1 MASHD
6 AAGEPPLSSHWL
18 ELLRAERV
26 ALPKLRRLV
35 AAGCSEDKR
44 PLAWAVLL
52 GVLDTDPS
60 TWDAAVKRKLENY
73 QSFVAETVTAPFMDA
88 KALGAAVG
96 TLLHQA
102 IKLEDASVGKK
113 APSAGTGTAAGDDDD
128 DADADADDLDTGD
141 GAGGAGAT
149 PLPEGGAV
157 SPASPA
163 AATSPPGDSLGDD
176 PASAAAAS
184 AAPAAAAE
192 DSASGATAARD
203 SASQQVPALTHPLMD
218 LPSAPVA
225 AAAAASP
232 TPSGPAAPSPGGR
245 AASAAEDVDI
255 LRDDVRKDVVRT
267 HGSLSFFQR
276 RASVE
281 RMCRLLYVYGR
292 LNSGIKYVQ
301 GMNELMAPIFW
312 VCCNSP
318 LPGAVAARA
327 RGEEWTPIG
336 PCPRRGD
343 GESPSEAVEVT
354 AQEALA
360 FFIFSNLMLETMDLY
375 TKRLD
380 NSKAGINTIIVK
392 FGTTLRRADPKLH
405 AHLHELGID
414 PRFFG
419 YRWFTTL
426 LAREFELPDT
436 LRLWDTLLADPKRFG
451 QLFYSCV
458 AMVYCLRKKLL
469 ACDFS
474 RTLMTL
480 QEYGEQM
487 VDVERIIDTAA
498 KIRVWDTR
506 EGSGVTLVKGVPTH
520 PDDDAIVAA
529 LGEAGVVPGT
539 GGSGGTGTRRSSA
552 ASTSSASSL
561 SLLGAATGRMFGLAR
576 GLAQTGARR
585 LSAALSAPVPA
596 AAVLAQPA
604 DQAPAAAPAQAA
616 PSPARASRSSRPA
629 LGPGTMVVTPID
641 EGAGDDDEEG
651 TGESAE
657 DALCATP
664 SEDAGGAH
672 NPFATPPP
680 SPSPLDQPSGAAPT
694 S

>member
-1 MASHD
+1 MR
-6 AAGEPPLSSHWL
+6 AAHPPLPSL
-18 ELLRAERV
+18 EPSQVGFGWAPLLACARCFGCWV
-26 ALPKLRRLV
+26 ARTRR
-35 AAGCSEDKR
+35 
-44 PLAWAVLL
+44 
-52 GVLDTDPS
+52 
-60 TWDAAVKRKLENY
+60 
-73 QSFVAETVTAPFMDA
+73 
-88 KALGAAVG
+88 
-96 TLLHQA
+96 
-102 IKLEDASVGKK
+102 
-113 APSAGTGTAAGDDDD
+113 
-128 DADADADDLDTGD
+128 
-141 GAGGAGAT
+141 
-149 PLPEGGAV
+149 
-157 SPASPA
+157 
-163 AATSPPGDSLGDD
+163 
-176 PASAAAAS
+176 
-184 AAPAAAAE
+184 
-192 DSASGATAARD
+192 
-203 SASQQVPALTHPLMD
+203 
-218 LPSAPVA
+218 
-225 AAAAASP
+225 
-232 TPSGPAAPSPGGR
+232 
-245 AASAAEDVDI
+245 
-255 LRDDVRKDVVRT
+255 
-267 HGSLSFFQR
+267 
-276 RASVE
+276 
-281 RMCRLLYVYGR
+281 
-292 LNSGIKYVQ
+292 
-301 GMNELMAPIFW
+301 
-312 VCCNSP
+312 
-318 LPGAVAARA
+318 
-327 RGEEWTPIG
+327 
-336 PCPRRGD
+336 
-343 GESPSEAVEVT
+343 
-354 AQEALA
+354 
-360 FFIFSNLMLETMDLY
+360 
-375 TKRLD
+375 
-380 NSKAGINTIIVK
+380 
-392 FGTTLRRADPKLH
+392 
-405 AHLHELGID
+405 
-414 PRFFG
+414 
-419 YRWFTTL
+419 FTTL

-552 ASTSSASSL
+552 ASTSSTSSL

-616 PSPARASRSSRPA
+616 SSPARASRSSRPA
-629 LGPGTMVVTPID
+629 RGPGTMVVTPID

-680 SPSPLDQPSGAAPT
+680 SPSPLDQPSPAAPP

>member
-1 MASHD
+1 
-6 AAGEPPLSSHWL
+6 
-18 ELLRAERV
+18 
-26 ALPKLRRLV
+26 
-35 AAGCSEDKR
+35 
-44 PLAWAVLL
+44 
-52 GVLDTDPS
+52 
-60 TWDAAVKRKLENY
+60 
-73 QSFVAETVTAPFMDA
+73 
-88 KALGAAVG
+88 
-96 TLLHQA
+96 
-102 IKLEDASVGKK
+102 
-113 APSAGTGTAAGDDDD
+113 
-128 DADADADDLDTGD
+128 
-141 GAGGAGAT
+141 
-149 PLPEGGAV
+149 
-157 SPASPA
+157 
-163 AATSPPGDSLGDD
+163 
-176 PASAAAAS
+176 
-184 AAPAAAAE
+184 
-192 DSASGATAARD
+192 
-203 SASQQVPALTHPLMD
+203 
-218 LPSAPVA
+218 
-225 AAAAASP
+225 
-232 TPSGPAAPSPGGR
+232 
-245 AASAAEDVDI
+245 
-255 LRDDVRKDVVRT
+255 
-267 HGSLSFFQR
+267 
-276 RASVE
+276 
-281 RMCRLLYVYGR
+281 
-292 LNSGIKYVQ
+292 
-301 GMNELMAPIFW
+301 
-312 VCCNSP
+312 
-318 LPGAVAARA
+318 
-327 RGEEWTPIG
+327 
-336 PCPRRGD
+336 
-343 GESPSEAVEVT
+343 
-354 AQEALA
+354 
-360 FFIFSNLMLETMDLY
+360 
-375 TKRLD
+375 
-380 NSKAGINTIIVK
+380 
-392 FGTTLRRADPKLH
+392 
-405 AHLHELGID
+405 
-414 PRFFG
+414 
-419 YRWFTTL
+419 FTTL

-604 DQAPAAAPAQAA
+604 EPAPAAAPAQAA

-680 SPSPLDQPSGAAPT
+680 SPSTGGTVACKSLHLFFVFVLDHVSALRLAQRRNGDAERGHQRCGAREPT
-694 S
+694 STRKTAAHSQTEEGCAPVESQAAGPGPLLRRRRGGGARGVVAPAALGRHWLRRTLRQRLERFNQRGSRHNANAAALVSRQPGNVAPVPRRDDHGGDPGCLGGGQLLPDASHG